1 MLHGV
6 DYLKKVFHVEEG
18 GYRGNVRDVVLNML
32 SLRSLLYLSKLI
44 YSAK

>member
-6 DYLKKVFHVEEG
+6 DYLKKAFHAEEG
-18 GYRGNVRDVVLNML
+18 GYRANVRDLVLNML
-32 SLRSLLYLSKLI
+32 SLRSLLYISKLK